1 MGKYYSRI
9 GGNLYIYVTRG
20 DSLIDLKY
28 FPNEL
33 NLFTA
38 ESAWRI
44 KDKMAIVNDA
54 DEANVDK
61 AEIILSLS
69 CYCRRSPRWP
79 CPLRRLRSLLRW
91 RSSYLRRGRRSCQE
105 RIKSWRLPLKG

>member
-44 KDKMAIVNDA
+44 KDKMAIVNTGPA
-54 DEANVDK
+54 K
-61 AEIILSLS
+61 S
-69 CYCRRSPRWP
+69 
-79 CPLRRLRSLLRW
+79 
-91 RSSYLRRGRRSCQE
+91 RRGRGASNR
-105 RIKSWRLPLKG
+105 RGKGHSPQTPSRETRDIR